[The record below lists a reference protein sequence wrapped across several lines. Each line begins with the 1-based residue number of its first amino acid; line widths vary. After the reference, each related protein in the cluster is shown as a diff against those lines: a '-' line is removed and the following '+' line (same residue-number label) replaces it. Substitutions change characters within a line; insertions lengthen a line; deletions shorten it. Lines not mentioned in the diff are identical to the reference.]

1 MLMNLGCKLLYRL
14 SLVLLGALLILNT
27 AHAQYPSKPIRVII
41 PGAPGDSCDL
51 LTRLIAPKLGERLGQ
66 PLVIE
71 NRAGASGQLGL
82 SLLKQAP
89 ADGHT
94 LACGQGGNMVIVPL
108 AYQKV
113 PYDSI
118 KDFAPVSVMASNFL
132 ALAVNPNVP
141 FKTVADL
148 VAHAKANPGKVSFGT
163 NGEGAFLHFA
173 TELLRVQAGFSYL
186 HVPYKSN
193 ALIMTE
199 ILGGQ
204 IDATLGSFI
213 SLQSLVA
220 SGKLRMLG
228 VARATRYP
236 PYPNVPAIAETVP
249 GFASGGWFGIIAPAG
264 TPKDI
269 LTQLNREVNAALNQ
283 PEVRERMNTYGL
295 EIHTESQEFFAEM
308 IRSDFAKWGKL
319 ARDINFKQ
327 IQ

>member
-1 MLMNLGCKLLYRL
+1 MQRKRALFRTLTAFMLA
-14 SLVLLGALLILNT
+14 GAGWCGT
-27 AHAQYPSKPIRVII
+27 AYGQYPSKAVRVII

-71 NRAGASGQLGL
+71 NRAGSSGQLGL
-82 SLLKQAP
+82 NLLKQAAP
-89 ADGHT
+89 DGHT

-118 KDFAPVSVMASNFL
+118 KDFAPISVMASNFL
-132 ALAVNPNVP
+132 ALAVHPNVP
-141 FKTVADL
+141 FKTMADL
-148 VAHAKANPGKVSFGT
+148 IAHAKANPGKVSFGT

-173 TELLRVQAGFSYL
+173 TELLRVQAGFTYL

-199 ILGGQ
+199 VLGGQ

-213 SLQSLVA
+213 SLQALVA

-264 TPKDI
+264 TSKEI
-269 LTQLNREVNAALNQ
+269 VTLLNREVNVALNQ

-295 EIHTESQEFFAEM
+295 EVHTESPEFFAEM
-308 IRSDFAKWGKL
+308 IRNDFAKWGKL

-327 IQ
+327 LQ